1 MSIPTYPYAQF
12 LPQNSAAVTKD
23 RTLVNQLYYLL
34 QALFLRTGG
43 NGGVVTT
50 VGASVIAAGTTQPTA
65 TVLSNDF
72 NIVATGT
79 GGVQLPNVQV
89 GQPVYVFNATAA
101 AINVYPPTGGTVD
114 SLAVNAP
121 YLLAAGVGQIFI
133 GISVNA
139 AGAATFNVFLPSALV
154 GRGIAN
160 VVSFG
165 AKGDG
170 TTDDTASIQ
179 AAINS
184 LSTTGGIVVF
194 PPGNWKISST
204 LQIGNGDAAGTGA
217 KSTINQIKLVGLVA
231 WTGIATPQVTGLP
244 ATGTCNIQSSVAGP
258 AIKFAGHMQ
267 GWGIENLS
275 ITFTTVSTSAIG
287 VLIDGGY
294 YGLIDGLAV
303 IGCFGVGIKQT
314 TEGFRNVFRNIFV
327 SMPAASANAVGV
339 NISGAALSSTDV
351 FQDSW
356 HDLRIQPSATT
367 HSGLVV
373 GNCDSLSF
381 FNLRV
386 FNAAAKAIVFDYSVQ
401 ASVQPTNI
409 HFYDVEI
416 GNNSVANVGSAPA
429 STAGLLNT
437 FTHFS
442 TNNGS
447 AVPSIK
453 NTSAEGYWISYTP
466 TATAQIGAFTT
477 VSAVGS
483 YMIMG
488 QITFIDVEVTV
499 TAVGTATGV
508 IFVSYPPNMPAQ
520 NVGTALSYTDNTSA
534 TGTAKADPTQMQII
548 PVNAV
553 SNIAYRASG
562 FVHTV

>member
-1 MSIPTYPYAQF
+1 MRTVI
-12 LPQNSAAVTKD
+12 VT
-23 RTLVNQLYYLL
+23 V
-34 QALFLRTGG
+34 
-43 NGGVVTT
+43 
-50 VGASVIAAGTTQPTA
+50 
-65 TVLSNDF
+65 
-72 NIVATGT
+72 
-79 GGVQLPNVQV
+79 
-89 GQPVYVFNATAA
+89 
-101 AINVYPPTGGTVD
+101 
-114 SLAVNAP
+114 
-121 YLLAAGVGQIFI
+121 
-133 GISVNA
+133 
-139 AGAATFNVFLPSALV
+139 
-154 GRGIAN
+154 
-160 VVSFG
+160 
-165 AKGDG
+165 
-170 TTDDTASIQ
+170 
-179 AAINS
+179 
-184 LSTTGGIVVF
+184 
-194 PPGNWKISST
+194 
-204 LQIGNGDAAGTGA
+204 
-217 KSTINQIKLVGLVA
+217 
-231 WTGIATPQVTGLP
+231 P
-244 ATGTCNIQSSVAGP
+244 AP

-339 NISGAALSSTDV
+339 NISGAALSATDI

-401 ASVQPTNI
+401 ASVQPTNN

-447 AVPSIK
+447 AVPSVK

-466 TATAQIGAFTT
+466 TATSQIGAFTT

-499 TAVGTATGV
+499 TAVGTGTGV

-548 PVNAV
+548 PVNAL